1 MSKDYK
7 ISIRYF
13 LLMTLMLLVTGIW
26 MLILHTSLSLESF
39 TNYYVE
45 KSVFGLLEVATP
57 HLFAMGTIVFII
69 THFLSLNRKNSSFES
84 KLTLSLFTV
93 MLVSNFSGFFVTEQT
108 TYLVWVKIVSTLLFF
123 IFMLLVIWRV
133 FFRAY

>member
-1 MSKDYK
+1 MNKDYK
-7 ISIRYF
+7 VSIRYF

-84 KLTLSLFTV
+84 KLTIALFTV

-133 FFRAY
+133 FFRTY